1 MVKRIL
7 FCNKI
12 KDPLPGWMIYPE
24 YRAYTEDDEFQEA
37 GEKHKTWSINLWQ
50 GCIRKFSYLL
60 WRSRS

>member
-12 KDPLPGWMIYPE
+12 KDPVPGWMIYYE
-24 YRAYTEDDEFQEA
+24 YRAYTEDDEFQET
-37 GEKHKTWSINLWQ
+37 GEKHKTWDIKLWQ
-50 GCIRKFSYLL
+50 GAIRKFSYLL